1 MKLQD
6 LLDED
11 LQVVNYSWHQ
21 MRQLYDNYNITTGG
35 TKEDMAIRLRQACDD
50 IIANLSSL
58 DD

>member
-11 LQVVNYSWHQ
+11 LQAVNYSWHQ
-21 MRQLYDNYNITTGG
+21 MRQLCDNYNITTGG